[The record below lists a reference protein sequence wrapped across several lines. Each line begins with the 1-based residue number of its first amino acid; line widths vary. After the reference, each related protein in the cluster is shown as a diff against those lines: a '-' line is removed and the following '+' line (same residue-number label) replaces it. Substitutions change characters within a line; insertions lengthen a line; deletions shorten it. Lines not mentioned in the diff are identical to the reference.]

1 MVNNGE
7 KMEDLMDPKLL
18 NQAEF
23 ADNPEPRCPVVLL
36 LDTSGSM
43 QGAPVQELN
52 EGLRAFSDALKSD
65 RLASLRV
72 EVAVIAFGGK
82 VRALDVHGEPRKG
95 DEMIRFNPHALMP
108 RTMTK
113 EIPFDAHQA
122 FVTVDQFQPPFLEA
136 IGETPMGEAI
146 QRSLALLHE
155 RKEIYKQ
162 NSLDYFRPWMF
173 VITDGKPTDRNWEA
187 AAEQVKQE
195 EIRRGVIFYG
205 VGVEK
210 ADMKVLGRFSDTRQ
224 PLKLKGLAFGDLFM
238 WLSKSLSVIAHSRP
252 GEQTPLPPVDW
263 GSVDTSHGA

>member
-1 MVNNGE
+1 
-7 KMEDLMDPKLL
+7 MDPNLL
-18 NQAEF
+18 DQAEF

-43 QGAPVQELN
+43 QGEPVKELN
-52 EGLRAFSDALKSD
+52 TGLRAFSEALKSD

-72 EVAVIAFGGK
+72 EVAVVAFGGK
-82 VRALDVHGEPRKG
+82 VRALDVRGEPRQG
-95 DEMIRFNPHALMP
+95 NEVIPFNPRALAP
-108 RTMTK
+108 QTMTK

-122 FVTVDQFQPPFLEA
+122 FITVDQFQPPFLEA
-136 IGETPMGEAI
+136 KGGTPMGEAI

-162 NSLDYFRPWMF
+162 NGLDYFRPWMF
-173 VITDGKPTDRNWEA
+173 VITDGKPTDRIWEA

-195 EIRRGVIFYG
+195 ENRRGVIFYG

-210 ADMKVLGRFSDTRQ
+210 ADMQVLSRFSDARQ
-224 PLKLKGLAFGDLFM
+224 PVKLKGLAFGDLFM

-252 GEQTPLPPVDW
+252 GEQAPLPPVGW
-263 GSVDTSHGA
+263 GEVDTSHGG